1 MDIWRWVWGRDEAL
15 REEGHNE
22 LADYIYSISNHTVN
36 DRFDLVDQVYHA
48 AIPLCRALDD
58 KWLEVYFRHWRL
70 QAHVLKNYDAKG
82 NLHEAISLLD
92 FAHQDDTKECPQRI
106 CVVQDLASCYGIKD
120 GPGFAE
126 ERISVCKET
135 LAQIDGSWPCYE
147 CVSSE
152 LLDAL
157 IDAKKYEQ
165 ASEEIK
171 AVDAE
176 VSKFQ
181 KRADDELILTKT
193 RLLLATAKYEAAWG
207 QIKDAKNPEGG
218 EGFVRHVAL
227 LKTLTLCH
235 LGRWDEAQETVPRFD
250 EIVLAGT
257 YYSDWTEIQI
267 LLEGQGLIENTADLR
282 YKFHSLADKLIIKDA
297 MRVAFDVCRRLV
309 ALCIDANETLRAEF
323 VVKTMRSIVGELNR
337 DLGASENLKEVERLV
352 ADMAAPGIFELPD
365 TVDAL
370 LDHKFETQT
379 QAFAAFAK
387 ALQKWPDEGRL
398 YARKSDLFQSHFQI
412 DAAYDF
418 LKEAYKMHRGSG
430 ALESRYGSAFLAKHG
445 FEAYEDEFP
454 MDQLEGLS
462 KEAIWNRGFKY
473 VTQYK
478 TSEPIKTLE
487 YLRVVERYWPEDVW
501 LLGQIARQNIVIKDY
516 DAAIEYRRKQI
527 AVEPDNNNRKW
538 DLLIAGTLAENSSL
552 IIEMG
557 KSLGMELDENGHY
570 PDGHRDHMRI
580 QWEMRDGGLEI
591 YHARR
596 IGPALARISSICRI
610 NDAHQLY
617 GREVVFDP
625 APLNKLD
632 QKDDEGYN
640 CDIEGNY
647 SLLYPPPLLTLK
659 DPSYHTYT
667 ADGLHP
673 GEAAL
678 KLLSEQMNAAG
689 FIYREWSTDAY
700 TLTWTDGDTQRTDP
714 AIYVYILIQDGEEER
729 LHQILSDFSA
739 GLEHPL
745 IWPELAKALKDEAL
759 RLEQGA
765 ISEKYGIED

>member
-1 MDIWRWVWGRDEAL
+1 MDIWRWVWGREESL
-15 REEGHNE
+15 RAEGHDE
-22 LADYIYSISNHTVN
+22 LADYVDSIPTHTVN
-36 DRFDLVDQVYHA
+36 DQFDLVDQVYHA
-48 AIPLCRALDD
+48 ALPLCRALDD

-82 NLHEAISLLD
+82 NLNEAISLLD
-92 FAHQDDTKECPQRI
+92 FAHQEETKECPQRI
-106 CVVQDLASCYGIKD
+106 CAVQDLASCYGIKD

-165 ASEEIK
+165 AAAEIK

-176 VSKFQ
+176 ISKFQ

-193 RLLLATAKYEAAWG
+193 RLLLAMGKYEAAWG

-250 EIVLAGT
+250 DIVLAGT

-267 LLEGQGLIENTADLR
+267 LLEGRGLIENTADLR
-282 YKFHSLADKLIIKDA
+282 YKFHSLADRLIGKDA
-297 MRVAFDVCRRLV
+297 LRVAFDVCQRL
-309 ALCIDANETLRAEF
+309 ATLCIDANEKLRADF
-323 VVKTMRSIVGELNR
+323 VVQTMRSIVGELNR

-352 ADMAAPGIFELPD
+352 ADLTAPAIFELPD

-370 LDHKFETQT
+370 LDHKFATQT

-387 ALQKWPDEGRL
+387 ALQKWPEEGRL
-398 YARKSDLFQSHFQI
+398 YARKSDLFQSHFQN

-418 LKEAYKMHRGSG
+418 LKEAYKKHRGSG

-445 FEAYEDEFP
+445 FEAYQDEFP
-454 MDQLEGLS
+454 IHQLEGLS
-462 KEAIWNRGFKY
+462 KEAIWNRGFNY

-478 TSEPIKTLE
+478 SSEPIKTLE
-487 YLRVVERYWPEDVW
+487 YLKVIERHWAEDVW
-501 LLGQIARQNIVIKDY
+501 LLGQIARQYIELKDY

-527 AVEPDNNNRKW
+527 AIEPDNNNHKW

-552 IIEMG
+552 TIEMA

-570 PDGHRDHMRI
+570 PDGHRDNIRI
-580 QWEMRDGGLEI
+580 QWEMRDGRLEI

-596 IGPALARISSICRI
+596 IGPALARISSICRV

-632 QKDDEGYN
+632 QEDEDGYV
-640 CDIEGNY
+640 CDVEGNY

-659 DPSYHTYT
+659 DPDYKTYT
-667 ADGLHP
+667 VDGLHP
-673 GEAAL
+673 GKDAL
-678 KLLSEQMNAAG
+678 RGLSEQVTSAG
-689 FIYREWSTDAY
+689 FIYHEWSTDAY
-700 TLTWTDGDTQRTDP
+700 TLTWTDGDTQRTGP
-714 AIYVYILIQDGEEER
+714 AIYIYLLIQNGEEER
-729 LHQILSDFSA
+729 LHEILA
-739 GLEHPL
+739 GSNLSLDHPL
-745 IWPELAKALKDEAL
+745 VWTELTDELKDDAL
-759 RLEQGA
+759 RLEQDA
-765 ISEKYGIED
+765 IMKKYNIE